1 MTTGRAAAA
10 HPRLREAGW
19 WLLCLAI
26 TLYMTVSSLTLA
38 WIGVPYDQPGGHPLV
53 KFHPGTWA
61 LALALVVALAGCGHP
76 LAVLFGRLRQAP
88 LVAVYMGAMLFVAVW
103 SVWRNGTAGAAFI
116 VDTLWM
122 PGIALLVLGL
132 FGPARHQRLLRWMV
146 LLLVLNAVIALGEFA
161 VKKSVVPRFASD
173 TGLVADAGYFRAS
186 ALLGQPLANAMVT
199 LALMPAALLVRGWLR
214 WVALGLLGLALLAF
228 GSRAAL
234 AAMLTI
240 YLGALA
246 LAAALATARGR
257 YSYVQLTGTLLG
269 LMLAATAAVGT
280 VMASGLGE
288 RIFAN
293 LTWDNSANVRLVAL
307 QALDYLD
314 DMEWWVGVP
323 PARIDEIA
331 LRLGLDPRFEAIENF
346 WVVLLM
352 QFGLIG
358 FVPWLLG
365 LLAGMAHVFREAVP
379 PLRLALVVFLVVA
392 SGANT
397 LAAKSVSLTLLFVA
411 MAASA
416 AWRPATR
423 VAGARGAAPAAW
435 RGLARGGVS

>member
-1 MTTGRAAAA
+1 MKAAY
-10 HPRLREAGW
+10 PRLREAGW
-19 WLLCLAI
+19 ALMLLAI

-38 WIGVPYDQPGGHPLV
+38 WVGVPYDLPGGNPLV

-61 LALALVVALAGCGHP
+61 LTLALVVALIGCGHP
-76 LAVLFGRLRQAP
+76 VAVLIGRLRQAP
-88 LVAVYMGAMLFVAVW
+88 LLAVYLGAMVFVAVW
-103 SVWRNGTAGAAFI
+103 SVWRNGTGGAAFI

-122 PGIALLVLGL
+122 PGVALLVLSL

-146 LLLVLNAVIALGEFA
+146 LLLSLNALLALGEFA
-161 VKKSVVPRFASD
+161 LKQSLVPRFASD
-173 TGLVADAGYFRAS
+173 SGLVADAGYFRSS

-199 LALMPAALLVRGWLR
+199 LALMPAAMLIEGWRR
-214 WVALGLLGLALLAF
+214 WLAIGLMGLALLAF
-228 GSRAAL
+228 GSRTAL

-246 LAAALATARGR
+246 AAAALDTVRGR
-257 YSYVQLTGTLLG
+257 YSYVQVTGALLG
-269 LMLAATAAVGT
+269 LMLTATAVVGT

-314 DMEWWVGVP
+314 DTEWWVGVP

-346 WVVLLM
+346 WIVLLM

-358 FVPWLLG
+358 FVPWLIG
-365 LLAGMAHVFREAVP
+365 LLAGIAHVWRHAAP
-379 PLRLALVVFLVVA
+379 PLKLALPVYLLVA

-397 LAAKSVSLTLLFVA
+397 LAAKSVSLTLLFVM

-416 AWRPATR
+416 AWQT
-423 VAGARGAAPAAW
+423 PAARAAAGHLP
-435 RGLARGGVS
+435 RGWARRGRAWS